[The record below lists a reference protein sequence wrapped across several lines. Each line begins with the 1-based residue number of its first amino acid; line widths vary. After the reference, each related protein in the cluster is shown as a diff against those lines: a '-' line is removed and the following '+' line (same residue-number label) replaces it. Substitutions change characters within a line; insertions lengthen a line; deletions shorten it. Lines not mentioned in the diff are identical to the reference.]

1 MGAGGGRGNENIAWL
16 LRCTMK
22 IPDKVIIHDLKI

>member
-16 LRCTMK
+16 LRCAIQILDM
-22 IPDKVIIHDLKI
+22 IIIHEA